1 MSQESLYVRRA
12 PSFSSKLFGLAPEAF
27 TAFGEF
33 NKQALA
39 EGALT
44 VRVKELIAVGITHI
58 TGCPYCIEAH
68 TGKAKAEQASLSE
81 LAEVIAV
88 AAAVN
93 AHASY
98 YHGVNLLAAYE
109 GGHPEGSDLYPL
121 GNLARVEKLAELNPH
136 GATSFERYVDQALK
150 PGKLTEK
157 EKLLIAVGAA
167 FVTGGAYSIEIFT
180 AQAKAAGV
188 TLQEIAE
195 ALLVAAVLNAGAV
208 VGHRVN
214 ALHAYE
220 RVSL

>member
-12 PSFSSKLFGLAPEAF
+12 PSFSAKLFGLAPEAF
-27 TAFGEF
+27 KAFGEF

-68 TGKAKAEQASLSE
+68 TGKAKAEQASLDE

-88 AAAVN
+88 AAAV
-93 AHASY
+93 ASHAAY

-121 GNLARVEKLAELNPH
+121 SNLGRTEQLAGHNPQ
-136 GATSFERYVDQALK
+136 GATSFERYVYQALK
-150 PGKLTEK
+150 AGRLTER
-157 EKLLIAVGAA
+157 EKLLVAVGAA

-180 AQAKAAGV
+180 AQAREAGI

-195 ALLVAAVLNAGAV
+195 TLLVAAALNAGAV
-208 VGHRVN
+208 VAHRVN
-214 ALHAYE
+214 TLQAYE
-220 RVSL
+220 RV